1 MNSPKITV
9 ITPSYNQVEFIE
21 ESIRSVVEQ
30 DYSQIEYLIMDGGS
44 TDGSVNIIREYAQK
58 YPGIIKWSSGK
69 DKGQVDALNRGLKL
83 ATGDIISY
91 LNSDDYYLPG
101 AFKMVNEYFSRYSNK
116 LWLVGNCRVSDPK
129 LSWTFLLKHIWPIG
143 KFPWAL
149 HVYNTVNQPAVFLR
163 RGLVKKVGLFNPAY
177 HYAFDY
183 DYWLR
188 CLKFGLPGR
197 HFKDL
202 AVFRVHSGS
211 KGNRGY
217 EAQFKE
223 DLAVAHNYSSGKLIL
238 NLHSLATK
246 FLTLKGYHMLK

>member
-30 DYSQIEYLIMDGGS
+30 DYYPIEYLIMDGGS
-44 TDGSVNIIREYAQK
+44 KDGSVNIIREYAQK

-116 LWLVGNCRVSDPK
+116 LWLVGNCRGSDPK
-129 LSWTFLLKHIWPIG
+129 LSWTFFLKHIWPIDKIPG
-143 KFPWAL
+143 AL
-149 HVYNTVNQPAVFLR
+149 YVYNTINQPAVFLR

-188 CLKFGLPGR
+188 SLQHDTPARITAEF
-197 HFKDL
+197 
-202 AVFRVHSGS
+202 AVFRVHPES
-211 KGNRGY
+211 KGNTGY
-217 EAQFKE
+217 SRQFKE
-223 DLAVAHNYSSGKLIL
+223 DFRVAEINTSNRLIL
-238 NLHSLATK
+238 LLHKMGQSMTNLTYHH
-246 FLTLKGYHMLK
+246 LK